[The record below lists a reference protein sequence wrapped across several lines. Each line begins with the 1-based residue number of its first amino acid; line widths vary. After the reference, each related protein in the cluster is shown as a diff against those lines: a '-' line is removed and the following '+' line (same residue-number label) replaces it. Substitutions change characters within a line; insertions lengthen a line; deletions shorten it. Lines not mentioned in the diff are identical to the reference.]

1 MAVRYMLIGFL
12 AFAFAGLGRADARA
26 ASRSFEDCQAR
37 AVALGIHIKRT
48 GRVAQQYQRYK
59 AAGTAINPRG
69 FMARCMAGRD

>member
-1 MAVRYMLIGFL
+1 MLIGFL
-12 AFAFAGLGRADARA
+12 AFAFAGLGRAEARA
-26 ASRSFEDCQAR
+26 AGRSFEDCQAR